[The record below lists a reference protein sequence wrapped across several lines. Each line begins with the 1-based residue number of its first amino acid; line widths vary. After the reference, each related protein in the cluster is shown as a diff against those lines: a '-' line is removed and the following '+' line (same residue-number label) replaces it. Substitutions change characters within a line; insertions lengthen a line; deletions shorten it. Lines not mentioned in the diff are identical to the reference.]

1 MSRVGKQ
8 ELQIPQGVTT
18 ELKDGQII
26 VRGAKGELKKSL
38 RKEVS
43 VSVDEGIV
51 RVAPTEETI
60 FARALWGTTTS
71 HIQNMIQG
79 VTEGFEKKLEIH
91 GVGYRAEV
99 SGNTL
104 TLNVGYSHPVTFTVP
119 VGVSVVVEKNVV
131 TVSGHDKEVVG
142 QFSADIRA
150 TRKPEPYKGKGIR
163 YQGEFVR
170 RKEGKKSV

>member
-8 ELQIPQGVTT
+8 ELQIPTGVTV
-18 ELKDGQII
+18 ELKEGGVF
-26 VRGAKGELKKSL
+26 VRGKKGELSKKL

-43 VSVDEGIV
+43 VSVDGGVV
-51 RVAPTEETI
+51 RVAPTVESI

-99 SGNTL
+99 TGDTL
-104 TLNVGYSHPVTFTVP
+104 KMSLGYSHPVLFSIPKDLTV
-119 VGVSVVVEKNVV
+119 SVEKNVI
-131 TVSGHDKEVVG
+131 TVSGHNKEEVG
-142 QFSADIRA
+142 QFCANVRKA
-150 TRKPEPYKGKGIR
+150 RKPEPYKGKGVR

-170 RKEGKKSV
+170 IKEGKKNA